1 VTNRRGFLV
10 GAGAALLAMPL
21 AVHAQ
26 QPGKV
31 WRIAYLSPTVRNNE
45 KSTTLRAFTEAM
57 SNLGYIENRNWT
69 FEQRYADDHLDR
81 LPALASELVNA
92 HPDVL
97 LTFATPASRA
107 AKATTT
113 TIPIVLVA
121 VGDPLGVGLVKSLN
135 RPGENITGLALN
147 NVETAEKR
155 MQLLKEAVPKLS
167 RVALLANQKNPLFN
181 ALHITQT
188 KKVAERLDIS
198 VEVVEIADPERLPE
212 AFSTIVARH
221 AGGVIVL
228 PDPGFI
234 AHRDRIAQLALQH
247 RLPSAAQDRPIAVA
261 GCLLAFGPDLNEL
274 YRQAARFVD
283 KILRGAKP
291 GDIPVEQPTKFELV
305 INLKTAKALG
315 LTIPPSLLARA
326 DQVIE

>member
-1 VTNRRGFLV
+1 MERRSFLRTLV
-10 GAGAALLAMPL
+10 GAAFTAPV
-21 AVHAQ
+21 AVSAQ
-26 QPGKV
+26 PTGKV
-31 WRIAYLSPTVRNNE
+31 WRIAYLSPTVRNTE
-45 KSTTLRAFTEAM
+45 ESATIRAFMEAM

-81 LPALASELVNA
+81 LPTLAGELVNA
-92 HPDVL
+92 HTDIL

-107 AKATTT
+107 AKAATS

-135 RPGENITGLALN
+135 RPGENVTGLALN

-155 MQLLKEAVPKLS
+155 LQLLKEAVPKLS

-188 KKVAERLDIS
+188 KKVAERFDVA
-198 VEVVEIADPERLPE
+198 VEVVEVADPERLAD
-212 AFSTIVARH
+212 AFSAMVARH

-234 AHRDRIAQLALQH
+234 AHRDRIAQLALQN
-247 RLPSAAQDRPIAVA
+247 RLPSAAQDKPIAVA
-261 GCLLAFGPDLNEL
+261 GCLLTFGPDLNEL

-283 KILRGAKP
+283 KIIRGVKA
-291 GDIPVEQPTKFELV
+291 GDIPVEQPSKFEFV

-315 LTIPPSLLARA
+315 ITIPQSVLIRA

>member
-1 VTNRRGFLV
+1 
-10 GAGAALLAMPL
+10 
-21 AVHAQ
+21 
-26 QPGKV
+26 
-31 WRIAYLSPTVRNNE
+31 
-45 KSTTLRAFTEAM
+45 
-57 SNLGYIENRNWT
+57 
-69 FEQRYADDHLDR
+69 
-81 LPALASELVNA
+81 
-92 HPDVL
+92 

-107 AKATTT
+107 AKAATTA
-113 TIPIVLVA
+113 IPIVLVA

-135 RPGENITGLALN
+135 RPGENVTGLALN

-155 MQLLKEAVPKLS
+155 LQLLKEAVPKLS

-188 KKVAERLDIS
+188 RKVAERLDIAI
-198 VEVVEIADPERLPE
+198 EVVEVADPERLQD
-212 AFSTIVARH
+212 AFSAMVTRH
-221 AGGVIVL
+221 ADGIIIL

-234 AHRDRIAQLALQH
+234 AHRDRIARLALQH

-261 GCLLAFGPDLNEL
+261 GCLLTFGPDLNAL

-291 GDIPVEQPTKFELV
+291 SDIPVEQPTKFEFV

-315 LTIPPSLLARA
+315 LEMPLRFQQLA
-326 DQVIE
+326 DEVIE

>member
-1 VTNRRGFLV
+1 M
-10 GAGAALLAMPL
+10 AALAGGLLARPL
-21 AVHAQ
+21 AVAAQ
-26 QPGKV
+26 QTGRV
-31 WRIAYLSPTVRNNE
+31 WRIAYLSPTVRNTE
-45 KSTTLRAFTEAM
+45 ESTTLRAFMEAM
-57 SNLGYIENRNWT
+57 SNLGYVENRNWI

-92 HPDVL
+92 HTDIL

-107 AKATTT
+107 AKGATS

-135 RPGENITGLALN
+135 RPSENVTGLALN

-155 MQLLKEAVPKLS
+155 LQLLKEAVPKLS

-188 KKVAERLDIS
+188 KKVAERLDVA
-198 VEVVEIADPERLPE
+198 VEVVEVADPERLGD
-212 AFSTIVARH
+212 AFSAMIARR

-234 AHRDRIAQLALQH
+234 AHRDRIAQLALQN
-247 RLPSAAQDRPIAVA
+247 RLPSAAQDKPIAVA
-261 GCLLAFGPDLNEL
+261 GWLPNFGPDLSE
-274 YRQAARFVD
+274 V
-283 KILRGAKP
+283 
-291 GDIPVEQPTKFELV
+291 
-305 INLKTAKALG
+305 
-315 LTIPPSLLARA
+315 
-326 DQVIE
+326 